1 MKEVKKF
8 EEAFKRRVV
17 LEVVRGEISQEEA
30 RRRYRI
36 GGKSTILKWMRSFAG
51 MNPNVSGPNP
61 LFILQGMSKDDDTR
75 KLEEE
80 IARLKA
86 QLQHAEL
93 KGRAYQ
99 IMVEIAKEKYG
110 IDLEKKSGAKQSPN
124 LKKNSPK

>member
-51 MNPNVSGPNP
+51 MNPTVSGPNP
-61 LFILQGMSKDDDTR
+61 LFILQGMNNDDEPQ
-75 KLEEE
+75 KLKEE
-80 IARLKA
+80 IERLKA

-110 IDLEKKSGAKQSPN
+110 IDLEKKSGAKQSHN
-124 LKKNSPK
+124 